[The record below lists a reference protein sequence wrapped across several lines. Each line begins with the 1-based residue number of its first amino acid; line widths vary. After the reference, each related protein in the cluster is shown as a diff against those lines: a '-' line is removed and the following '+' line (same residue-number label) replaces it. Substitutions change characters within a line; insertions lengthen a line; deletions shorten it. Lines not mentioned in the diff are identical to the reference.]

1 MKFHPPKGNTWL
13 ISVLLGLAGVLLHEG
28 ILRIGGL
35 AGYSFWIVVAGL
47 GLLILATLFRS
58 L

>member
-13 ISVLLGLAGVLLHEG
+13 ISVLLGGTGVLLHEG
-28 ILRIGGL
+28 ILRISGL
-35 AGYSFWIVVAGL
+35 SQHSFWIVTAGL
-47 GLLILATLFRS
+47 CLLLLATLFKS

>member
-13 ISVLLGLAGVLLHEG
+13 ISVLMGGIGVLLHEG
-28 ILRIGGL
+28 ILHISGL
-35 AGYSFWIVVAGL
+35 SQYSFWIVTVGL
-47 GLLILATLFRS
+47 GLLLLATLFKS

>member
-13 ISVLLGLAGVLLHEG
+13 ISIILGGAGVLLHQG
-28 ILRIGGL
+28 ILRISGL
-35 AGYSFWIVVAGL
+35 SQYSFWIVTAGL
-47 GLLILATLFRS
+47 GLLLLATLFKN